1 MVSINTNSTQMA
13 AIARLTQM
21 SGVMNRSMERLATG
35 LKINRASDDPAGM
48 MAVTGMT
55 ADQKAIQAQLEALD
69 RAQYQTN
76 AREGVASTVSDMASS
91 LNALAVGAANTGG
104 TSKEEREAM
113 QMEADSI
120 VQAMDHVSSSASF
133 NGQPVGGGY
142 DSRSLGQVTDTS
154 TGATYS
160 VADLASGGRLN
171 LVDGDTALAQ
181 QVAAAAVSGVANDRG
196 SMGAAQKGDNAT
208 RAGLV
213 AQLVE
218 LTKVKSSIEDTD
230 YAKESAESIRSQVM
244 MKAAAF
250 VTKMSGQQN
259 ATTVL
264 SLVSGTKSGGPAA

>member
-48 MAVTGMT
+48 MAATGMA
-55 ADQKAIQAQLEALD
+55 ADQKAIQARLEALD

-91 LNALAVGAANTGG
+91 LNALAVGAANTAG

-142 DSRSLGQVTDTS
+142 DSRSLGQVTDAN

-160 VADLASGGRLN
+160 VADLARGGRLN

-181 QVAAAAVSGVANDRG
+181 RVAAEAVSGVANDRG
-196 SMGAAQKGDNAT
+196 SMGAALQSNDAT

-213 AQLVE
+213 TQLQE
-218 LTKVKSSIEDTD
+218 LTKAKSSIVDTD
-230 YAKESAESIRSQVM
+230 YAKESAASIRAQVM
-244 MKAAAF
+244 VQAATYVAKISGNQNAAA
-250 VTKMSGQQN
+250 VM
-259 ATTVL
+259 
-264 SLVSGTKSGGPAA
+264 SLVSGAKV